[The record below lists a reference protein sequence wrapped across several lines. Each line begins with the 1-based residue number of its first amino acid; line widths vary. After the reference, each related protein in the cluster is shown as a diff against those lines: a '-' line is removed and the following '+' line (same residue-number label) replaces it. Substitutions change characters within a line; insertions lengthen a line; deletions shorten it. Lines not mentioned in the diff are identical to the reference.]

1 MSGQNNNDG
10 FQQAMLK
17 TALETTPQLS
27 EENYSIWK
35 DKMTALLQLRGVL
48 TTLNDE
54 QTDAAA
60 LADDVNAE
68 LILLFIAKID
78 SVTHNNVV
86 TADNRNSAR
95 ALWKA
100 IKDRFASDESSNR
113 ARVFNKFLYVQF
125 KEDALELFVTDIKV
139 AIKKLVDIG
148 IDLPQDILA
157 YLILFKLPDTFQ
169 LLKRQIMHSD
179 KSLTVK
185 FVCDHLVQFNNENQA
200 EVRESSSTN
209 QAALISTKIKDPTK
223 TMRDDNH
230 FSDSCWH
237 LHPDKAPNG
246 GEKLKQSGNLIKCQL
261 LYVVG
266 HSLDKRWRIEN
277 QNRTRYNLEL
287 RDLDVIRTGKK
298 DATLPI
304 KGMGKVT
311 LQWGNSVLTLD
322 NCLYVPNIVINLVS
336 AGALIEKGCDIN
348 AGKGA
353 FRVSKC
359 NLLLF
364 KGKIDN
370 NLFTIDNRMQSV
382 GKSNTQAHLSAT
394 LPESLETIHEKYGHA
409 SIQRIEHLLP
419 PIGPIS
425 PESKIKSRFILTLV
439 DNYSGYLAGFPLVKK
454 DDTTD
459 LLINLL
465 ELEKKRLG
473 YLPSLICSDGGGKFM
488 GNRLVDYLDKNHI
501 QRLISEPYHPEHN
514 GRAERANRTIVE
526 SMRATFRGSG
536 IAKNFWH
543 EIVKSCCLALNQIPR
558 KGSSQSPWKLCTEKG
573 SFNISE
579 ALGTTAVVLNM
590 NRRKGQKFDVKGQEG
605 LLVGFN
611 TSLQS
616 YRIITQSGS
625 IIDSKHVRFLKAPQ
639 FDIKMAD
646 WDKFHPDKPD
656 TNDQGATTLERLG
669 ASNTNQV
676 DQESPSQEETDNPS
690 NHDNDDSH
698 DSEEE
703 IAEQL
708 TPREQDHPTQISYRN
723 EITSIE
729 NHDVW
734 DNHYQEPPNPLDTT
748 WVFKIKDNCHGDPL
762 KHKARLCVQGF
773 DQIEHV
779 DHEGTFAPTG
789 KVSTLKMIM
798 VYALHQNLTITQF
811 DVQGAFLHA
820 PLTEE
825 VYIKTPKGVN
835 RNAPYL
841 KLKKALYGLKT
852 STKELV

>member
-185 FVCDHLVQFNNENQA
+185 FFQFNNENRA

-209 QAALISTKIKDPTK
+209 QAALISTKNQRSNKNNEGRSGQSGAGSNRGKRCTTGFHNPK
-223 TMRDDNH
+223 QDDNH

-237 LHPDKAPNG
+237 LHPDKAPEWWREAQAKWQSNKNVNYYTSLVTLWTNDG
-246 GEKLKQSGNLIKCQL
+246 GSKTKIVLDSGASAHIFNDVQFF
-261 LYVVG
+261 
-266 HSLDKRWRIEN
+266 S
-277 QNRTRYNLEL
+277 NLEL

-353 FRVSKC
+353 FRVSKE
-359 NLLLF
+359 
-364 KGKIDN
+364 
-370 NLFTIDNRMQSV
+370 NR
-382 GKSNTQAHLSAT
+382 
-394 LPESLETIHEKYGHA
+394 
-409 SIQRIEHLLP
+409 
-419 PIGPIS
+419 
-425 PESKIKSRFILTLV
+425 
-439 DNYSGYLAGFPLVKK
+439 
-454 DDTTD
+454 
-459 LLINLL
+459 
-465 ELEKKRLG
+465 
-473 YLPSLICSDGGGKFM
+473 
-488 GNRLVDYLDKNHI
+488 
-501 QRLISEPYHPEHN
+501 
-514 GRAERANRTIVE
+514 
-526 SMRATFRGSG
+526 
-536 IAKNFWH
+536 
-543 EIVKSCCLALNQIPR
+543 
-558 KGSSQSPWKLCTEKG
+558 
-573 SFNISE
+573 
-579 ALGTTAVVLNM
+579 
-590 NRRKGQKFDVKGQEG
+590 
-605 LLVGFN
+605 
-611 TSLQS
+611 
-616 YRIITQSGS
+616 
-625 IIDSKHVRFLKAPQ
+625 
-639 FDIKMAD
+639 
-646 WDKFHPDKPD
+646 
-656 TNDQGATTLERLG
+656 
-669 ASNTNQV
+669 
-676 DQESPSQEETDNPS
+676 
-690 NHDNDDSH
+690 
-698 DSEEE
+698 
-703 IAEQL
+703 
-708 TPREQDHPTQISYRN
+708 
-723 EITSIE
+723 
-729 NHDVW
+729 
-734 DNHYQEPPNPLDTT
+734 
-748 WVFKIKDNCHGDPL
+748 
-762 KHKARLCVQGF
+762 
-773 DQIEHV
+773 
-779 DHEGTFAPTG
+779 
-789 KVSTLKMIM
+789 
-798 VYALHQNLTITQF
+798 
-811 DVQGAFLHA
+811 
-820 PLTEE
+820 
-825 VYIKTPKGVN
+825 
-835 RNAPYL
+835 
-841 KLKKALYGLKT
+841 
-852 STKELV
+852 